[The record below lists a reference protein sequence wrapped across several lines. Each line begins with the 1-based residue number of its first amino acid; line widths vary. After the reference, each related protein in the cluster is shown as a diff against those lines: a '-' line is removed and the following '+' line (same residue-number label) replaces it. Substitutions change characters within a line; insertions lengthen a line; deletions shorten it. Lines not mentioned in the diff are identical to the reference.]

1 MYYIDPTFTT
11 KKINK
16 ALKEQREVAFRYGTY
31 KLKECLILHSN
42 TMISC
47 ETGAIFERHHKGR
60 MLQTFADEHTSK
72 YNGVHDVTWSGGIFK
87 ADTNDTSANVI
98 TLFHAKHIILN
109 DVFIS
114 GCCGYHSIEVNACRD
129 VTIRDCHIIGQS
141 SKPDETFREA
151 IQIDFAS
158 YDSLKIK
165 GAKNTAWCYDNTHC
179 CDIHVKNTTIETCP
193 NGFGTHSVAYEE
205 DYHRN
210 IILENVKFVDIEHN
224 DVQLFGV
231 DGFTMSNTQSN
242 VTNVT
247 DVRMVTRPPVVHIG
261 TKTKG
266 HPTTG
271 GKKVLTDAK
280 VSVITPRRNKNI
292 RIENVLID

>member
-16 ALKEQREVAFRYGTY
+16 ALKEQREVAFRRGTY
-31 KLKECLILHSN
+31 KLKECLILHSD

-47 ETGAIFERHHKGR
+47 ESGVIFERHHKER
-60 MLQTFADEHTSK
+60 MLQTFADEHTSR
-72 YNGVHDVTWSGGIFK
+72 YDGVHNVTWTGGIFT
-87 ADTNDTSANVI
+87 ADTNVTPANVI
-98 TLFHAKHIILN
+98 TLFHAKHIILSS
-109 DVFIS
+109 VFIS
-114 GCCGYHSIEVNACRD
+114 GCRGYHSVEINACRD
-129 VTIRDCHIIGQS
+129 VTIVGSHIIGQS

-179 CDIHVKNTTIETCP
+179 CDIIVKNTTIETCP

-210 IILENVKFVDIEHN
+210 ITLENVRFNDIEHN

-231 DGFTMSNTQSN
+231 DGFTMSNIQSN
-242 VTNVT
+242 VTSVANN
-247 DVRMVTRPPVVHIG
+247 RIVTRQPVVHIG
-261 TKTKG
+261 TKKKG
-266 HPTTG
+266 HLLDG
-271 GKKVLTDAK
+271 GKVT
-280 VSVITPRRNKNI
+280 IEPRRNKNI
-292 RIENVLID
+292 RIENTLID